1 MYNLFHTYLLYLEH
15 PCQKRFTRTENKVE
29 MIEVDKVEHLTSD
42 EDFIPLPVPKGIKT
56 LLNEV

>member
-1 MYNLFHTYLLYLEH
+1 M
-15 PCQKRFTRTENKVE
+15 V
-29 MIEVDKVEHLTSD
+29 EVDKVEHPTSD